1 MATKAHLDGNRR
13 YLQKHLTKSIRIK
26 KDQWDRIQAHYK
38 ARGFNSFS
46 GWVGYLIAADMAS
59 ERSQDGHTGTQDQP
73 MDGQTD
79 LFNRSD

>member
-1 MATKAHLDGNRR
+1 MATKAHMDGNKR
-13 YLQKHLTKSIRIK
+13 YLAKFHTKSIRIS

-59 ERSQDGHTGTQDQP
+59 ERSQDGHRAMQDQP
-73 MDGQTD
+73 MDGQID
-79 LFNRSD
+79 LFARSD